1 MKRFPLKLV
10 LPLAIV
16 LTSGVVAV
24 FLVTAGAR
32 VQTRPAEDFARLVR
46 ATAVQPQPR
55 RLAVRAQGSVE
66 PRTQTDL
73 VAETAGRIL
82 EVSPSFAAGGFFNQG
97 DLLIRLDATD
107 QEIAVRR
114 AEANYTAAQSR
125 LSLAEKMFSRSEAL
139 RESGALSDRE
149 FDDATNSVALAKAAF
164 IESDASRSQAMSDLA
179 RTEIRAPYE
188 GRIRTAKADVG
199 QFVSRGTPLGR
210 IYATDYAEVPLPIP
224 DTDLA
229 FLDLDLGDSGGPPV
243 ELRSGFAGQD
253 HVWTGKIVRT
263 EGEIDPRTRMV
274 TVIARVE
281 DPYGR
286 RTDQPMAPLA
296 VGMFVDATIQG
307 RVIPEAVEIPRRALR
322 DGDRVLVINDDL
334 EIHYRDVDVIKRT
347 RDGFLVGGGLEN
359 GERICISPIEAV
371 TNGMKVRVAPLS

>member
-1 MKRFPLKLV
+1 MKRLPLKLV

-16 LTSGVVAV
+16 LTSGMVAV

-82 EVSPSFAAGGFFNQG
+82 EVSPSFAAGGFFDQG

-125 LSLAEKMFSRSEAL
+125 LALAEKMFSRSEAL
-139 RESGALSDRE
+139 RASGALSDRE

-164 IESDASRSQAMSDLA
+164 IEADATRSQATFGSGPHRD
-179 RTEIRAPYE
+179 
-188 GRIRTAKADVG
+188 
-199 QFVSRGTPLGR
+199 SRPLRGAHPDR
-210 IYATDYAEVPLPIP
+210 ESRRRPICQSWNPPWAASTQPIMPKCPLPIP

-229 FLDLDLGDSGGPPV
+229 FLDLDLGDNGGPPV
-243 ELRSGFAGQD
+243 ELRSGFAGQATRLD
-253 HVWTGKIVRT
+253 REKSSAPKARSTHAL
-263 EGEIDPRTRMV
+263 RMV

-286 RTDQPMAPLA
+286 RSDQPIAPLA

-322 DGDRVLVINDDL
+322 EGDRVLVINDDL
-334 EIHYRDVDVIKRT
+334 EIALSRR
-347 RDGFLVGGGLEN
+347 RRGQ
-359 GERICISPIEAV
+359 
-371 TNGMKVRVAPLS
+371 TNA

>member
-10 LPLAIV
+10 LPLAIIM
-16 LTSGVVAV
+16 TSGIIAI
-24 FLVTAGAR
+24 FLVTAGAK
-32 VQTRPAEDFARLVR
+32 VQTRPAEDIARLVR
-46 ATAVQPQPR
+46 AAEVQPQPR
-55 RLAVRAQGSVE
+55 RLVVRAQGSVE

-82 EVSPSFAAGGFFNQG
+82 EVSPSFAAGGFFDQG

-114 AEANYTAAQSR
+114 AEASYTAAQSR
-125 LSLAEKMFSRSEAL
+125 LSLAEKMFARNQSLQA
-139 RESGALSDRE
+139 SGALSDRE
-149 FDDATNSVALAKAAF
+149 FDDATNNVAMAKAAF
-164 IESDASRSQAMSDLA
+164 IEADASRSQALSDLA
-179 RTEIRAPYE
+179 RTKIRAPYE
-188 GRIRTAKADVG
+188 GRIREAKADVG

-210 IYATDYAEVPLPIP
+210 IYATDYAEIPLPIP

-243 ELRSGFAGQD
+243 ELESSFAGKN
-253 HVWTGKIVRT
+253 HVWKGQIVRT

-286 RTDQPMAPLA
+286 KSQQGGAPLA

-307 RVIPEAVEIPRRALR
+307 RVIPAAVEIPRRALR
-322 DGDRVLVINDDL
+322 EGNRVLVINDEL
-334 EIHYRDVDVIKRT
+334 ELQYRDVEVLKRT
-347 RDGFLVGGGLEN
+347 RDGILLSGGLLA
-359 GERICISPIEAV
+359 GERICISPLDAA
-371 TNGMKVRVAPLS
+371 TDGMKVRIAPTS

>member
-1 MKRFPLKLV
+1 MKRWPLKLV

-16 LTSGVVAV
+16 LTSGVIAS

-32 VQTRPAEDFARLVR
+32 VQTRPAENIARLVR
-46 ATAVQPQPR
+46 ATEVLPEAR
-55 RLAVRAQGSVE
+55 RLIVRAQGSVE

-73 VAETAGRIL
+73 VAETTGRIL
-82 EVSPSFAAGGFFNQG
+82 AVSPSFAAGGFFDRG

-125 LSLAEKMFSRSEAL
+125 FTLAEKMFARSETL
-139 RESGALSDRE
+139 RTSGALSDRE

-164 IESDASRSQAMSDLA
+164 IEADAVRSQALTDLA

-188 GRIRTAKADVG
+188 GRIREAKADIG

-229 FLDLDLGDSGGPPV
+229 FLDLDLGNSGGPPV
-243 ELRSGFAGQD
+243 ELRAAFAGREQM
-253 HVWTGKIVRT
+253 WTGQIVRT
-263 EGEIDPRTRMV
+263 EGEIDPRSRMV

-286 RTDQPMAPLA
+286 KSEQAGAPLA
-296 VGMFVDATIQG
+296 VGMFVNAAIQG
-307 RVIPEAVEIPRRALR
+307 RIIPEAVEIPRLALR
-322 DGDRVLVINDDL
+322 DGNRVLVINEAL
-334 EIHYRDVDVIKRT
+334 ELQYRDVDVLKRT
-347 RDGFLVGGGLEN
+347 RDGILLSGGLQA
-359 GERICISPIEAV
+359 GERICISPLEAA
-371 TNGMKVRVAPLS
+371 TNGMKVRIAPVS